1 MIILEEKR
9 KLRNQK
15 KIKLACEKS
24 IFDFFESA
32 QGTILN
38 MFPNTKILPDQ
49 TASDAH
55 PLSLETEVTQQ
66 FEMSKKWI
74 DEVFNKA
81 IQISICEKYK
91 ESPIEPILF
100 IPKIA
105 HRLIRDL
112 LKILSEGGNLSDNGL
127 LYIGDVGN
135 ALGLASQEI
144 DISIEQVQYERRK
157 EFTQR
162 LLEYLT
168 EEQSYWVA
176 LMLWK
181 AIHIDEKVDYREY
194 KYFENIIHLLNY
206 EQKKLTS
213 LQENHQNPLKLPD
226 PFFDARLCV
235 QIYRYIVEIVM
246 IDEEY
251 TPREAEFIQEIGNLF
266 GYDKKQQDEI
276 IQPVASA
283 IMLRKSLFSY

>member
-1 MIILEEKR
+1 MVILEEKR
-9 KLRNQK
+9 KLRNQQ
-15 KIKLACEKS
+15 KIKLTCEKN
-24 IFDFFESA
+24 IFDFFDSA
-32 QGTILN
+32 QGTILS
-38 MFPNTKILPDQ
+38 MFPKTKLVADNK
-49 TASDAH
+49 TSETDSF
-55 PLSLETEVTQQ
+55 SLETEVIQQ
-66 FEMSKKWI
+66 FKRRKQWI
-74 DEVFNKA
+74 GEVFNNA
-81 IQISICEKYK
+81 IQISVSETY
-91 ESPIEPILF
+91 EELPIDSIHF
-100 IPKIA
+100 IPKIS
-105 HRLIRDL
+105 HRLVRDL

-127 LYIGDVGN
+127 LYIGDIGN
-135 ALGLASQEI
+135 ALGLETQEI
-144 DISIEQVQYERRK
+144 DILIEQVQYERRK

-162 LLEYLT
+162 LLELLT
-168 EEQSYWVA
+168 EDQSFWVA

-194 KYFENIIHLLNY
+194 KYFENIIHLLSY

-213 LQENHQNPLKLPD
+213 LKENHHKPIELPD

-251 TPREAEFIQEIGNLF
+251 TPKEAEFIQQIGNLF
-266 GYDKKQQDEI
+266 GYDKMQQDEI